1 MHRPSCGLITAY
13 RFKVWIILTV
23 ATIIGAAS
31 CNNQPSDDG
40 GTAPLTQKPSNK
52 EVRGVWLTN
61 IDSNVL
67 DNRERIAE
75 AMEFLQAHHFNVVY
89 PVVWNGGYTLYP
101 SDVAENAYGER
112 IHPNFQGQDPL
123 RIVVEEAHKQGL
135 AVIPWFEFGFAAGYQ
150 EAGPILEA
158 HPSWA
163 ARDTSGDILT
173 KNGFR
178 WMNGYDPRVRALLLS
193 LMREVV
199 RNYEVDGVQGDD
211 RLPAQPSE
219 GGYAS
224 ITDSLYRADHEG
236 EAPPKSPLDSAW
248 MQWRADRLSD
258 FAVRV
263 YKEMKSIDPTIQV
276 SWSPSVYPWSY
287 EEYLQDWPAWIQ
299 RDAADMVHPQVY
311 RRRLDRYRETLQQLH
326 ADSLGI
332 RPRSTGRIY
341 PGILIQVGDY
351 RISPDSLIAMIH
363 TNRRNGYN
371 GEVHFFYEGL
381 RAENDRLADTLRA
394 TVYSREAELPFA
406 QE

>member
-1 MHRPSCGLITAY
+1 
-13 RFKVWIILTV
+13 
-23 ATIIGAAS
+23 
-31 CNNQPSDDG
+31 
-40 GTAPLTQKPSNK
+40 
-52 EVRGVWLTN
+52 
-61 IDSNVL
+61 
-67 DNRERIAE
+67 
-75 AMEFLQAHHFNVVY
+75 
-89 PVVWNGGYTLYP
+89 
-101 SDVAENAYGER
+101 
-112 IHPNFQGQDPL
+112 
-123 RIVVEEAHKQGL
+123 
-135 AVIPWFEFGFAAGYQ
+135 
-150 EAGPILEA
+150 
-158 HPSWA
+158 
-163 ARDTSGDILT
+163 
-173 KNGFR
+173 
-178 WMNGYDPRVRALLLS
+178 
-193 LMREVV
+193 
-199 RNYEVDGVQGDD
+199 
-211 RLPAQPSE
+211 
-219 GGYAS
+219 
-224 ITDSLYRADHEG
+224 
-236 EAPPKSPLDSAW
+236 
-248 MQWRADRLSD
+248 LSD